1 MTTFNEVTAEIQA
14 AKQAYQDT
22 LTRIKE
28 SGGIKDMFKAFFEN
42 NPDIKAVGWTQGTPS
57 FNDGDPCVFSV
68 YEVQYSKEDVDPEDG
83 INEAE
88 DDEESGWHYIPS
100 ETTLQKNPDY
110 NPSKPYVYGK
120 DNDNSYWLKDDS
132 GEYITIP
139 DPDYNADLFEL
150 SKFIEGNE
158 DLMEDLFGN
167 GAQIIATPAE
177 ITVEEWYPGY

>member
-42 NPDIKAVGWTQGTPS
+42 NPEIKAVGWTQGTPS

-68 YEVQYSKEDVDPEDG
+68 YEVQYSKEEVDPEDG
-83 INEAE
+83 VHENE
-88 DDEESGWHYIPS
+88 DDEEGGWQYIPGK
-100 ETTLQKNPDY
+100 TTYLNNPDY
-110 NPSKPYVYGK
+110 DPTKPYNERG
-120 DNDNSYWLKDDS
+120 DYWLKDDA
-132 GEYITIP
+132 GEYIKIP
-139 DPDYNADLFEL
+139 HPDYNADLFEL